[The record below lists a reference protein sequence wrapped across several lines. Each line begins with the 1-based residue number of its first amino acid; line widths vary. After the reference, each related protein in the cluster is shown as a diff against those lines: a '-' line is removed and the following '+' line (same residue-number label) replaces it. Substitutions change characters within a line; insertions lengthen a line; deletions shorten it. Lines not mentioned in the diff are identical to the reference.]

1 MPFKCGGI
9 TLSDPEFDAA
19 VHAAFEAFNQRR
31 FADFATYVTDDIVE
45 SYPQSGER
53 LDGKVQQRAMHEAFA
68 NPPTFTIRR
77 ILRNGDLATV
87 ELNEAYADGSIWKTA
102 MILQLRDGLIAG
114 LTGYFSE
121 PFTAP
126 DWRKP
131 FRTEP

>member
-1 MPFKCGGI
+1 M
-9 TLSDPEFDAA
+9 SDPEFDAA

-31 FADFATYVTDDIVE
+31 FAEFAIYVTDDIVE

-53 LDGKVQQRAMHEAFA
+53 LDGKVQQRAMHEAFP

-77 ILRNGDLATV
+77 ILRDGDLAAV
-87 ELNEAYADGSIWKTA
+87 ELDEAYADGSIWKTA
-102 MILQLRDGLIAG
+102 MILQLRNGLIAG

-121 PFTAP
+121 PFAAP